1 MSEDLILE
9 IKPKFID
16 YIRMLSLD
24 NIAMSVAIASFSIF
38 TGFLTVFLLA
48 NINEQALNSF
58 FNLILCFAVNYV
70 VLFLI
75 TLKIRV
81 YIDKKNFE
89 VTNYKVYQDRLEFEE
104 GFINHKHTVLKL
116 ADIKEIHLTQ
126 NFIQRREELGT
137 IKFVTA
143 ANNSYPMIGIEM
155 SGIAFKDIENSLAVY
170 TKIKQL
176 HENK

>member
-1 MSEDLILE
+1 M
-9 IKPKFID
+9 F
-16 YIRMLSLD
+16 SLD
-24 NIAMSVAIASFSIF
+24 NISMSIAIASFSIF
-38 TGFLTVFLLA
+38 TGFLTAFLLA
-48 NINEQALNSF
+48 SINEQALNSF
-58 FNLILCFAVNYV
+58 LNIILCFVVNFI

-75 TLKIRV
+75 TLNIRV

-89 VTNYKVYQDRLEFEE
+89 VTNYKIYQDRIEFEE
-104 GFINHKHTVLKL
+104 GFINHGYTVLKL

-143 ANNSYPMIGIEM
+143 ANSSYSMIGVGM
-155 SGIAFKDIENSLAVY
+155 AGIAFKDIENSLAIY